1 MGSGFRPATYE
12 EWQVGD
18 RVTVRLLL
26 ESGTIFGW

>member
-1 MGSGFRPATYE
+1 MGSGLRPATYE

-18 RVTVRLLL
+18 STTVRLLL